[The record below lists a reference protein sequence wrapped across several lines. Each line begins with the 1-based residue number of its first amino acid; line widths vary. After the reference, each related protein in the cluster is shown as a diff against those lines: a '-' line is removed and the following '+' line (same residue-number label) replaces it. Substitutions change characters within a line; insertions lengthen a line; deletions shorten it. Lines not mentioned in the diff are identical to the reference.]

1 MIFLFLF
8 HERGGG
14 NYTCNTFYRINGQTT
29 IGSSTPTTG
38 SPGPGGM
45 VSAGGQGRKE
55 RAGRWTAWSTAPQR
69 LKEVQHVRAPHEVHL
84 LQYLVE
90 TLEIYVL

>member
-1 MIFLFLF
+1 
-8 HERGGG
+8 
-14 NYTCNTFYRINGQTT
+14 
-29 IGSSTPTTG
+29 
-38 SPGPGGM
+38 M